1 MQQNW
6 TGLTHSACA
15 YIDQTHSE
23 IQGTLLLSCLD
34 PSKAFREWLPLP
46 EIIKATK
53 LIFGESV
60 LVTGVNGR
68 RKSQVEAKEVNR
80 LPVSSKTFLKSLKLF
95 SPWEEFLEDR
105 TSN

>member
-1 MQQNW
+1 M
-6 TGLTHSACA
+6 
-15 YIDQTHSE
+15 
-23 IQGTLLLSCLD
+23 LSCLD

-60 LVTGVNGR
+60 LVSGVNGR

-80 LPVSSKTFLKSLKLF
+80 LPVSSKTFLKNLKLF